1 VTNGKLAVLFALVL
15 LLCAALVGCARKPS
29 VLIEAYYPLNES
41 HQFIA
46 DYLKS
51 VETANPGKVKVS
63 IYDMQSEEGRR
74 KWAATGLGCAG
85 VFVNGKTG
93 YELVTN
99 GKKETVAFLQ
109 RMDVTWTHQ
118 DFERV
123 LKEILEK
130 DGQTFTSP
138 NYQPKPAAAAA
149 IPAAQ
154 PEGEPGASDK

>member
-1 VTNGKLAVLFALVL
+1 
-15 LLCAALVGCARKPS
+15 
-29 VLIEAYYPLNES
+29 
-41 HQFIA
+41 
-46 DYLKS
+46 
-51 VETANPGKVKVS
+51 
-63 IYDMQSEEGRR
+63 MQSEEGRR

-85 VFVNGKTG
+85 VFVNGKTS

-109 RMDVTWTHQ
+109 RMEVMWTHQ

-138 NYQPKPAAAAA
+138 NYQPKPAAAAV
-149 IPAAQ
+149 PAVQ
-154 PEGEPGASDK
+154 PQGKPGAADK